1 MDKETKEIISDNK
14 WVAEIIGHQ
23 GWKIVR
29 QRMMDKILD
38 LQNAFNIDDSDPQ
51 KMLIDL
57 QARKLATTMLF
68 DFLRDIESSKDIVE
82 DNAPS
87 ASKSYVVQLE

>member
-82 DNAPS
+82 DNAPI